1 MNSLLSLFLIVLCW
15 RITLTSVSAL
25 LFPAASTLQLTVLVS
40 APVENPFRKIYWDWG
55 IQINYD
61 MPFSPKNF
69 INVPIWPNKWEDEF
83 EGESRRRRE
92 LLGDHEA
99 QGNLTWWQIAER
111 YGGND
116 LHKHPSDFTAGELYY
131 ALENLLISHGFHE
144 TCLLRSVCELAR
156 HPFDNAHRNLLTE
169 IVTFVLS
176 PSLHDAFSETE
187 ALYREAYEIAE
198 RNGFLQYSCAELYSE
213 CREDILT
220 ALTSLI
226 ETSHSNGWNS

>member
-1 MNSLLSLFLIVLCW
+1 MHDSFAYQTLSSPDC
-15 RITLTSVSAL
+15 
-25 LFPAASTLQLTVLVS
+25 TLQLTVLVS

-131 ALENLLISHGFHE
+131 ALENRLIRYEQHE
-144 TCLLRSVCELAR
+144 RCLHTDKRVVYYLIYPANNSGLRAQLPQLWTSY
-156 HPFDNAHRNLLTE
+156 N
-169 IVTFVLS
+169 IVLC
-176 PSLHDAFSETE
+176 DA
-187 ALYREAYEIAE
+187 AMDHVIV
-198 RNGFLQYSCAELYSE
+198 
-213 CREDILT
+213 IL
-220 ALTSLI
+220 
-226 ETSHSNGWNS
+226 